1 MASESAQKSERR
13 LKFSSVRRLERQDAS
28 VPRPNATADLDDRF
42 HESNHIGRH
51 HGFLVNPCVA
61 ATSLQFSLLSIR
73 FEPSKR
79 PTSRQSRQDVG
90 GKSQGLALRPLREN
104 DFPPDNGGAFHF
116 AIAFRP
122 AAAIRSQLTLMRRRP
137 AIDP

>member
-1 MASESAQKSERR
+1 MVLSNLRTAAGT
-13 LKFSSVRRLERQDAS
+13 SSYTVEKAGLPGSNEGQ
-28 VPRPNATADLDDRF
+28 VVEYELDDRF